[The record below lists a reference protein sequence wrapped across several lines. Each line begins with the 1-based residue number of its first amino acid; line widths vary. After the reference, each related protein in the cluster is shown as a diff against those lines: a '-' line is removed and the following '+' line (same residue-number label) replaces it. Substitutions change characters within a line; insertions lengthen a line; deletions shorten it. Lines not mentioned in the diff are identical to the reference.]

1 MQFENRKVVLFH
13 GVADLRKGAVGLLA
27 FVGRLEPGVWYFFS
41 NRSRSLSSVCVEMKV
56 GFGWR
61 RNALIGVV
69 SIGWKVRKDPVFCLL
84 NKWLIYVLEVS
95 KNIFKIF

>member
-41 NRSRSLSSVCVEMKV
+41 NRSRSLLKCVCRDEGGIWLATKRLDQGCFHWLESPQGSSVLSAQQVADLCSGSEQKY
-56 GFGWR
+56 F
-61 RNALIGVV
+61 
-69 SIGWKVRKDPVFCLL
+69 
-84 NKWLIYVLEVS
+84 
-95 KNIFKIF
+95 